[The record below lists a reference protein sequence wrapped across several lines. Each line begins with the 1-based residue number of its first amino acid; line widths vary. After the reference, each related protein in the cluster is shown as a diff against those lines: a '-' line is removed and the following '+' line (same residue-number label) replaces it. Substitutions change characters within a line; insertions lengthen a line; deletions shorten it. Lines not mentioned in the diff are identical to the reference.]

1 MEIQYYGANCI
12 KVITKK
18 ATVVIDDNIKAL
30 GGSDVAKPTDIQL
43 LTSRIADDPRKGTL
57 IIDGPGEYEASN
69 VSISGIAAR
78 AHVDETDMK
87 NATIYKIVADNVRVA
102 IIGHVYPD
110 LTESQ
115 LESIGIVDVL
125 IVPVGGHGFTLDTV
139 GALKVIKQIEPKIII
154 PTQYA
159 VKGLSYPVPA
169 ISLEES
175 LKGLV
180 MEPKETVSKLKLKA
194 SDLLTEQVQLVVLE
208 KQK

>member
-1 MEIQYYGANCI
+1 MELQYYGGNCI

-18 ATVVIDDNIKAL
+18 ATVVIDDNIKEL
-30 GGSDVAKPTDIQL
+30 GGSDVAKPSDIQL
-43 LTSRIADDPRKGTL
+43 FTTRLTGSSPKGSL

-69 VSISGIAAR
+69 VSISGVAAR

-87 NATIYKIVADNVRVA
+87 NATIYKIVVDNIRLA

-110 LTESQ
+110 LKEAQ
-115 LESIGIVDVL
+115 LEAIGIVDVL
-125 IVPVGGHGFTLDTV
+125 ILPVGGHGFTLDTV

-154 PTQYA
+154 PTQYE
-159 VKGLSYPVPA
+159 VKGLTYPVPA

-180 MEPKETVSKLKLKA
+180 MEPKDTVSKLKLKS
-194 SDLLTEQVQLVVLE
+194 SDLLSEQMQLIVLE
-208 KQK
+208 KQE